1 MERARTGVKQQY
13 VTAFPGR
20 RDSYQVPLAL
30 FEHGRLER
38 FVTDGYD
45 AGLFAR
51 TLKYCGVRG
60 LERRWCPA
68 LPADRVQP
76 GFDLEFGRRALAR
89 MMEPSRSSVMVDNW
103 LARRG
108 AEAANTWGASALF
121 YEFQAELGFRL
132 LASPDQRRILFHFHP
147 HPGWEHPI
155 LNQDVRAYPAF
166 TEQLRMA
173 TRASLPARFALHT
186 HHAWRNADH
195 VIVASSCTRTS
206 LLHVG
211 CPAERITMVPYGRE
225 TIEQESP
232 QGAAPQIDRPYFL
245 WVGAGSFRKGLH
257 HLCRAWQLSGCARQM
272 DLLIVARVVDPGME
286 QLLAAEGIRWIRGLP
301 RAELNWYFSHAHAFV
316 MPSLS
321 EGFGQVYLEALAHGS
336 PVIGTRNSVLPDLV
350 AAQRW
355 ISYVEPGDHEALA
368 ERLQESARRAVPDRT
383 ERTAVAAS
391 VREFT
396 WERFRAGVERV
407 LAHFD

>member
-1 MERARTGVKQQY
+1 
-13 VTAFPGR
+13 
-20 RDSYQVPLAL
+20 
-30 FEHGRLER
+30 
-38 FVTDGYD
+38 
-45 AGLFAR
+45 
-51 TLKYCGVRG
+51 
-60 LERRWCPA
+60 
-68 LPADRVQP
+68 
-76 GFDLEFGRRALAR
+76 
-89 MMEPSRSSVMVDNW
+89 
-103 LARRG
+103 
-108 AEAANTWGASALF
+108 
-121 YEFQAELGFRL
+121 
-132 LASPDQRRILFHFHP
+132 
-147 HPGWEHPI
+147 
-155 LNQDVRAYPAF
+155 
-166 TEQLRMA
+166 
-173 TRASLPARFALHT
+173 
-186 HHAWRNADH
+186 
-195 VIVASSCTRTS
+195 
-206 LLHVG
+206 
-211 CPAERITMVPYGRE
+211 
-225 TIEQESP
+225 
-232 QGAAPQIDRPYFL
+232 
-245 WVGAGSFRKGLH
+245 
-257 HLCRAWQLSGCARQM
+257 M